1 MCCRYGAEH
10 AREIS
15 CEDGKKYGDSPV
27 AISRCR
33 DRPQF
38 LQEENMSLAEYWGS
52 KLKSAVKRPM
62 RRVVSHL
69 ARFHSRIEEGRS
81 AAGELHQ
88 QTGSGQSRVS
98 EYWNKQFEAMRS
110 DNSYWLNNKIVEE
123 STYRLMTGGPTH
135 WLTWLLN
142 DFLKEQTFARSLS
155 VCCGDGAHEIQLYKS
170 GKIQVVTGFD
180 ISEGAIRQAVARFHE
195 AGAST
200 DRFRFEVKDVNNLHL
215 EGQFDLIFSTGAL
228 HHTTNLEDVLANLQR
243 VLSPDGYFV
252 MVEFIGPN
260 RFQWT
265 DRQIEVAN
273 KLLNALDPQYLK
285 NGYRETF
292 ERPTI
297 ECMLKSDPSE
307 AVRSEEVYA
316 LVKQHFSV
324 VYERF
329 YNGTI
334 LHQLHPLLQSQLA
347 NQQRK
352 DFDSI
357 VRLILVAED
366 LLVSNGVLPSDFVF
380 LICQAKGRRPA
391 NDATNNK

>member
-1 MCCRYGAEH
+1 
-10 AREIS
+10 
-15 CEDGKKYGDSPV
+15 
-27 AISRCR
+27 
-33 DRPQF
+33 
-38 LQEENMSLAEYWGS
+38 
-52 KLKSAVKRPM
+52 
-62 RRVVSHL
+62 
-69 ARFHSRIEEGRS
+69 
-81 AAGELHQ
+81 
-88 QTGSGQSRVS
+88 
-98 EYWNKQFEAMRS
+98 MRS

-228 HHTTNLEDVLANLQR
+228 HHTTNLEEVLANLQR

-285 NGYRETF
+285 NGYQETF

-391 NDATNNK
+391 NDATDNK